1 MPSVVERVRACG
13 LPPPAGISYAL
24 NTPDWSLVTRIERSS
39 GEKEAPN
46 MAVVFMNCSIVY
58 WRTGRAGRALCAA
71 ADPAI
76 MLASARSGSVRRRYE
91 GGRRTG
97 RSGGGRSNL
106 AVFRPAR
113 RFPIMADLLSD
124 PVRPCLSKRRR
135 SHERCKSRQAT
146 ASRWQDIVSAV
157 AEGWCRR
164 SRGRALG
171 RFSLDHQHVRPDG
184 CSEDHRRSG
193 VGDDYHPHIPG
204 RLLCA
209 RAHLSQAPAASRILA
224 DDRHQATVC
233 YVCSRGK
240 VLLQRRAAGRLRA
253 SLRLAPSNPSL
264 FLESQ

>member
-1 MPSVVERVRACG
+1 MPSVVEWVRACG

-46 MAVVFMNCSIVY
+46 IAVVFMNCSIVY
-58 WRTGRAGRALCAA
+58 RGTGRAGRAGRAFCAA
-71 ADPAI
+71 AAFGI
-76 MLASARSGSVRRRYE
+76 TLASARNGRVTRRYE

-97 RSGGGRSNL
+97 RSAGGRSNL

-113 RFPIMADLLSD
+113 RFPIMADQLTD

-135 SHERCKSRQAT
+135 SYERCKSRQAT

-171 RFSLDHQHVRPDG
+171 RFSMDHQHVRPG
-184 CSEDHRRSG
+184 GFSEDHCRGG
-193 VGDDYHPHIPG
+193 VGDDYHPHILG

-209 RAHLSQAPAASRILA
+209 RAHLSQA
-224 DDRHQATVC
+224 
-233 YVCSRGK
+233 
-240 VLLQRRAAGRLRA
+240 QRRPA
-253 SLRLAPSNPSL
+253 SLPTIATRPPSARHRTSGGTPLGLAQVGS
-264 FLESQ
+264 